1 MIFNPL
7 LKRTAETIR
16 KRNPVTQS
24 NDYFIDYI
32 DGVQRYK
39 TSLIKLSERWDLLTL
54 LGQMSNIGMDMSS
67 TKEAFQNLTDDLM
80 RKLTNETV
88 KKTTDEFANI
98 AQVSVDIVI
107 RNLFERT
114 ADIGFLATDDDVR
127 AFLVYLKE
135 GNFESESQQTELK
148 SRRSK
153 IIHRFRE
160 YTAKYSVYRDIILL
174 DAEGRVL
181 AQLDREHPLRHSQD
195 PLIKEAL
202 TTGTEYLEIYR
213 HSDLCPHQSKSLIY
227 AYRVNRDNSD
237 DARKL
242 GVLCL
247 IFRFENEM
255 EGIFAN
261 LKTDEDWFEIM
272 LLDKEGKVIASSDP
286 YHIPI
291 DAKLTMELD
300 NPFSIARFGGREYLI
315 KSSATNG
322 YQGFHGLG
330 WYGHVMAP
338 VEKAFKTDI
347 NSGKDIDQ
355 EILQSVM
362 RSSTLFPD
370 ELKTIPM
377 QADRIQR
384 ELNTTVWNGNV
395 QIANTKTG
403 DNSFSKSLLNEI
415 STTGDGTRQVFEE
428 SIANLN
434 ATVVGSMLDNVRFKA
449 ALAIDIMDRNLYE
462 RANDCRWWALTS
474 YFRDHLEDGLQKQPE
489 VMENFTEILTYIN
502 TLYTVYTNLLLFDA
516 NGVIIAVS
524 SPAERH
530 LVGQKINATW
540 VQQTLAI
547 DDPQRYV
554 VSDFEKSVY
563 YANDYTYIY
572 GAPILSRNDTGRS
585 LGGIAIVFDSKPEF
599 HAMLQDALPKDTQG
613 HVLSGCHALFCDRKR
628 RIIASTSEQFSIGDT
643 LPLETDFFQK
653 PNGDGRSTIIEH
665 NDHFFVTGSASSKGY
680 REYKNSDGYRQ
691 DIIAVVMIDIGSVVT
706 DLPAKISTPKEYAY
720 PKIQGSEPS
729 IDISTFFISNIL
741 YGIESTHIVC
751 SVTNQEITRILGSS
765 RQYLGVIHF
774 MGKPVPV
781 MSLRSLIGRDKPYD
795 PHTDSVIIADTGD
808 KRMGLV
814 VDRIGDSPS
823 IPVRSMEENF
833 KLGEKVITKAIVKP
847 DDGDSRKEML
857 CILDVK
863 AILENNYDE
872 TQIKADVSLENSDEP
887 E

>member
-1 MIFNPL
+1 MSP
-7 LKRTAETIR
+7 
-16 KRNPVTQS
+16 S
-24 NDYFIDYI
+24 NNYFIDNIY
-32 DGVQRYK
+32 GVQNYK
-39 TSLIKLSERWDLLTL
+39 RSLLKLSERWDLLTL
-54 LGQMSNIGMDMSS
+54 LGQMSNIGMNMSS
-67 TKEAFQNLTDDLM
+67 TKDAFQDLTDDLM
-80 RKLTNETV
+80 RKLADETV

-98 AQVSVDIVI
+98 AQVAVDIVI

-114 ADIGFLATDDDVR
+114 ADIGFLATDDDIR
-127 AFLVYLKE
+127 EFLVYFKE
-135 GNFESESQQTELK
+135 NRFETDSQKTELK
-148 SRRSK
+148 ARRSRM
-153 IIHRFRE
+153 IHRFRE
-160 YTAKYSVYRDIILL
+160 YTAKYSVYSDIILL

-181 AQLDREHPLRHSQD
+181 AQLDREHPVRHSHD
-195 PLIKEAL
+195 PLINDAL
-202 TTGTEYLEIYR
+202 STGSEYIEIYR
-213 HSDLCPHQSKSLIY
+213 HSDLCPHQEKSLIY
-227 AYRVNRDNSD
+227 AYRVCEDNSD
-237 DARKL
+237 GAQKL

-247 IFRFENEM
+247 VFRFKNEM

-272 LLDKEGKVIASSDP
+272 LLDKEGQVIASSDP

-291 DAKLTMELD
+291 DAKLTMELE

-315 KSSATNG
+315 KSCATNG
-322 YQGFHGLG
+322 YQGFYGLG

-338 VEKAFKTDI
+338 VEKAF
-347 NSGKDIDQ
+347 NSDTSSGENIDQ
-355 EILQSVM
+355 KILESVM
-362 RSSTLFPD
+362 QSSTLFPA
-370 ELKTIPM
+370 ELKTIPV
-377 QADRIQR
+377 QAERIQR

-403 DNSFSKSLLNEI
+403 DNTFSKSLLNEI
-415 STTGDGTRQVFEE
+415 STTGDGTRHVFEE

-434 ATVVGSMLDNVRFKA
+434 ATVVGSLLDNVRFKA

-474 YFRDHLEDGLQKQPE
+474 YFRDHLEEGLHNQPE
-489 VMENFTEILTYIN
+489 VVEKITEILTYIN

-516 NGVIIAVS
+516 IGVIIAVS
-524 SPAERH
+524 TPAERY
-530 LVGQKINATW
+530 LIGQKINAPW
-540 VQQTLAI
+540 VQQILTI
-547 DDPQRYV
+547 DDPQRYA

-572 GAPILSRNDTGRS
+572 GAPILSRHDTGRS

-613 HVLSGCHALFCDRKR
+613 HVLSGCHALFCNRKK
-628 RIIASTSEQFSIGDT
+628 RIIASSSDQFSIGDT
-643 LPLETDFFQK
+643 LPLDTAFFQE
-653 PNGDGRSTIIEH
+653 PNGGGHSNIIEYH
-665 NDHFFVTGSASSKGY
+665 GHFYVTGSATGKGY
-680 REYKNSDGYRQ
+680 REYKNSDGYHQ
-691 DIIAVVMIDIGSVVT
+691 DIVSVIMIDIGPVAT
-706 DLPAKISTPKEYAY
+706 DIPAAMSTPKEYAY
-720 PKIQGSEPS
+720 PKIQGNEPS
-729 IDISTFFISNIL
+729 VDISTFYISNIL

-751 SVTNQEITRILGSS
+751 SLTNQEITRILGSS
-765 RQYLGVIHF
+765 QQYLGIIHF

-781 MSLRSLIGRDKPYD
+781 ISLHSLIGRDKPYD
-795 PHTDSVIIADTGD
+795 SQSDSIIIAETDN

-823 IPVRSMEENF
+823 IPVRSIVENF

-863 AILENNYDE
+863 AILDNNYDAE
-872 TQIKADVSLENSDEP
+872 HIDTDVSLDHSDEP